1 MKTYLSLIS
10 CLLILFMVSCAKEDV
25 VLMTVNP
32 LPECE
37 SRWNCARMSVD
48 LPVGAHEATQLVVD
62 VIRDMHGNITK
73 ADAMSGDAVFRIPIF
88 GYRDDLRFVTEPK
101 PDGGC
106 TLHLWSKSRQGRFDI
121 GVNAHRL
128 RRLTRLLGYE
138 LIQKHGT
145 S

>member
-1 MKTYLSLIS
+1 MMST
-10 CLLILFMVSCAKEDV
+10 
-25 VLMTVNP
+25 NP

-37 SRWNCARMSVD
+37 TQWNCATMSIE
-48 LPVGAHEATQLVVD
+48 LPVGAHEASQLVVD
-62 VIRDMHGNITK
+62 VIRDMKGNLTK
-73 ADAMSGDAVFRIPIF
+73 ADAMSGHAVFRIPIF
-88 GYRDDLRFVTEPK
+88 GFRDDVRFVTEPR

-106 TLHLWSKSRQGRFDI
+106 TLHLWSKSRQGLYDL

-138 LIQKHGT
+138 LTEKHGT